1 MEKETLNQLVQLRA
15 YVIERYNALEGKD
28 TSISVQSTQDVAKT
42 LESIVRSLEDVLK
55 NDVNFAK

>member
-28 TSISVQSTQDVAKT
+28 TSISVQSTQEVAKT